1 LTTSNGI
8 TRLLMAGDWYASGR
22 MPADAAQADGT
33 EAVLRLLREADLAF
47 VNLETPLTTRGV
59 AQEKLSVLRADPS
72 LADDLVAAGVDIV
85 TLANN
90 HLLDYGPEGLLD
102 TLAALDARAI
112 PHVGAG
118 PSLEDARAPR
128 VLRGPGGSIGFLGF
142 ASTLPQ
148 GFAAGSARPGV
159 APIRATTAFVVE
171 GYTLLEQPGTAP
183 PIATFPLEMDLDATV
198 QAVRTLRQQV
208 DFLVVTGHWGVVGQ
222 DAVMDYQR
230 AIAHAVVDAG
240 ADLIVGHHPHRLH
253 GVEFYAGK
261 PIFYSVGNFV
271 FEAPPAGGGSPYLSW
286 RGGLTTAAIRAMFR
300 REGLIVEARVRG
312 RELVELLAHPL
323 TIGPAGYPLLR
334 PDAAQ
339 DFAGLLAD
347 LSAGGNVRICAQD
360 GRIAIAPEVSAR

>member
-1 LTTSNGI
+1 MAQDRL

-22 MPADAAQADGT
+22 MPADAAAAAGT
-33 EAVLRLLREADLAF
+33 AAVLRLLREGDIAF
-47 VNLETPLTTRGV
+47 ANLETPLTTRGV
-59 AQEKLSVLRADPS
+59 AQEKLSVLRGDPS
-72 LADDLVAAGVDIV
+72 LADDLLAAGVDIV

-102 TLAALDARAI
+102 TLAALDARGI

-118 PSLEDARAPR
+118 PTLEDARAPR
-128 VLRGPGGSIGFLGF
+128 MLEGPGGSIGFLGF

-148 GFAAGSARPGV
+148 GFAAGPLRPGV

-183 PIATFPLEMDLDATV
+183 PIATFPLEMDLEATV
-198 QAVRTLRQQV
+198 ESVRALRRQV

-230 AIAHAVVDAG
+230 AIAHALIDAG

-261 PIFYSVGNFV
+261 PIFYSIGNFV

-286 RGGLTTAAIRAMFR
+286 QGGLTTAAIRSMFR
-300 REGLIVEARVRG
+300 REGLIVEARVSG
-312 RELVELLAHPL
+312 HHLVELLAHPV
-323 TIGPAGYPLLR
+323 TIGPGGYPVLR
-334 PDAAQ
+334 PDTAE
-339 DFAGLLAD
+339 DFVGLLTD
-347 LSAGGNVRICAQD
+347 LSQGGGVTFAARPP
-360 GRIAIAPEVSAR
+360 AIRVDAADAV